1 MTPAQQQKSTQP
13 GFARELNLADGIA
26 IVVGTIIGSGVF
38 LVPRS
43 IAGELSPVGA
53 VLLIWIAGGA
63 LSLFGGLALGELGA
77 MFPEAGGLYVY
88 LRRIY
93 GKPTGFLYGW
103 GLLTIIHSGSIA
115 TLAVAFRL
123 YLGQT
128 FSLGQTAQKLVGVGC
143 VLFLT
148 GLNCLGLRPA
158 KLVQNISA
166 LSKIAG
172 LGAMIVLVLWRTHG
186 HWPPGNLWFQGIGQT
201 NWVHWGVALVAV
213 LWAYE
218 GWHVVSFTAGEFKR
232 TQKDLPRALFCGT
245 LIVALIYVLANLAY
259 YSALSRAEIQRSD
272 CVAATAMYQTFG
284 PIGATCISVLILI
297 SIFGAA
303 NGMVLTGPRV
313 YYAMAR
319 DGLFLA
325 LVQLLESAFS
335 NAPGWHP
342 GPRRLGILAD
352 GSGHVHAIIHIRD
365 FHLVDLLR
373 AGCRRRRHAPLPRT
387 QSDEAIPGAR
397 IALVGDTFRAGRF
410 GDDGEHHSGRS
421 EARGDRHCTHPQW
434 NSGLL
439 FIARWNQTARRESN
453 RCSKLIPASTALRST
468 RSILPGEIHLYG
480 GSRNCPLAAHNAPTP

>member
-1 MTPAQQQKSTQP
+1 MAPALQQSGSQP

-43 IAGELSPVGA
+43 IAGELSAVGA
-53 VLLIWIAGGA
+53 VLLVWIAGGA

-128 FSLGQTAQKLVGVGC
+128 FSLGQTSQKLVGVGC

-172 LGAMIVLVLWRTHG
+172 LGAMIVLLLWRTHG
-186 HWPPGNLWFQGIGQT
+186 HWPANNLWFQGIGQT

-245 LIVALIYVLANLAY
+245 LIVALVYVLANLAY

-319 DGLFLA
+319 DGLFLRSFSYLNPRFRTPLVGILVQGVWASLLTVMGTFTQLFTYVIFTSWIFYA
-325 LVQLLESAFS
+325 LVVAGVAMLRFREPNLTRPFR
-335 NAPGWHP
+335 APGLLWLVIP
-342 GPRRLGILAD
+342 FVLAASGMTASTILAD
-352 GSGHVHAIIHIRD
+352 PKHAAIGIALILSGIPVY
-365 FHLVDLLR
+365 FLSR
-373 AGCRRRRHAPLPRT
+373 AGIKPREENPT
-387 QSDEAIPGAR
+387 DA
-397 IALVGDTFRAGRF
+397 
-410 GDDGEHHSGRS
+410 
-421 EARGDRHCTHPQW
+421 
-434 NSGLL
+434 
-439 FIARWNQTARRESN
+439 
-453 RCSKLIPASTALRST
+453 AS
-468 RSILPGEIHLYG
+468 
-480 GSRNCPLAAHNAPTP
+480 